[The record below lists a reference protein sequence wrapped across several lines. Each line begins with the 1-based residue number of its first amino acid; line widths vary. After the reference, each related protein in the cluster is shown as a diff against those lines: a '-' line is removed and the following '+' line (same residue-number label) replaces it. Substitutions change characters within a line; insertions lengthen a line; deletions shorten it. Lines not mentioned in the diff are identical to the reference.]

1 VIGAKT
7 TIQLLTWVIAASTL
21 NHQGL
26 NLVNHRHMN
35 INAVRKVLMFIRCLT
50 VQKVKVAVKLNYM
63 AQVIFM
69 MFQNIK
75 SRRLLIE

>member
-1 VIGAKT
+1 
-7 TIQLLTWVIAASTL
+7 
-21 NHQGL
+21 
-26 NLVNHRHMN
+26 MN

-75 SRRLLIE
+75 NRRLLIE